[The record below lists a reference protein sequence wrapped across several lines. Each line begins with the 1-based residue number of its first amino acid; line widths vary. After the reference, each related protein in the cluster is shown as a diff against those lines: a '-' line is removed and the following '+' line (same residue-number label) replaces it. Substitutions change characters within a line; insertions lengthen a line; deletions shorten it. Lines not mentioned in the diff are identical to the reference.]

1 MFPDKKSNTL
11 LLSNVSIIFPEAW
24 YQDCKSSQEEE
35 IECIIKTA
43 AKQINTKNH
52 ELMMDIYPTTGFIKD
67 NENSSVP
74 SNSKM
79 FIGEHM
85 EQWSRG

>member
-1 MFPDKKSNTL
+1 MFPYKKSNTL
-11 LLSNVSIIFPEAW
+11 LLSNVSNIFPEAW
-24 YQDCKSSQEEE
+24 YQDCKSSQDEE

-43 AKQINTKNH
+43 AKLINTKNH
-52 ELMMDIYPTTGFIKD
+52 ELMMDIYCTTGSIKG

-74 SNSKM
+74 SNLKI

-85 EQWSRG
+85 EQ